1 MAGGLIFQPG
11 HRVLCDEGEAEGGD
25 QVVDAVVDFRIHVIG
40 AAGYHQNGTVLCPG
54 LGDVCLGGLPQVV
67 LISLVSCVCR
77 LGRGGGLPLG
87 DLKLVEK
94 PLAGLPLEIPGAV
107 QAEVR
112 VQVADLFQSRDVG
125 GQQLRVVGHHR
136 AVVVVVADA
145 LVEIIGHTG
154 VEDGVYPLLRQGHYM
169 AVEQLGGVAH
179 RVRGDGALSLEVE
192 LPAGLRGEDH
202 LEVEAGEQFEP
213 EGQILIHI
221 QAEGDAD
228 PAPGTVPA
236 ALAVEGAEL
245 CVFIPHQVGVPG
257 GLLTQ
262 GAGAAVA

>member
-1 MAGGLIFQPG
+1 M
-11 HRVLCDEGEAEGGD
+11 
-25 QVVDAVVDFRIHVIG
+25 
-40 AAGYHQNGTVLCPG
+40 
-54 LGDVCLGGLPQVV
+54 
-67 LISLVSCVCR
+67 
-77 LGRGGGLPLG
+77 
-87 DLKLVEK
+87 KLVEK
-94 PLAGLPLEIPGAV
+94 PLAGFALEILGAV
-107 QAEVR
+107 KAKVGVEEPG
-112 VQVADLFQSRDVG
+112 LFQVGYVG
-125 GQQLRVVGHHR
+125 GQQFGVVSYHR

-145 LVEIIGHTG
+145 LVEVIGHTG

-236 ALAVEGAEL
+236 ALAVEGA
-245 CVFIPHQVGVPG
+245 
-257 GLLTQ
+257 
-262 GAGAAVA
+262 AVA